1 MTVGGVV
8 IAVLQLYVLVLI
20 AYLVITW
27 VMIFAREWQPKGVV
41 LLLVEGIFA
50 ITEPPLR
57 LLRRFIPPLRIG
69 GVQLDIA
76 FIVLFLIVQVLILA
90 AAALRF

>member
-1 MTVGGVV
+1 VTVGGVV

-20 AYLVITW
+20 AYLVISW